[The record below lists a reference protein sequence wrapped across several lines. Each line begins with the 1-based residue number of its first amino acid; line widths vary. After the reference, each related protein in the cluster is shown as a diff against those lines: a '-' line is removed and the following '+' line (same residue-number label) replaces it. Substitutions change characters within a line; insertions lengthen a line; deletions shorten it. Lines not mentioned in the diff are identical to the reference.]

1 MRATIARMK
10 QLEYSLIKIKINV
23 IFFFTLLCRA
33 TKGFMKAFK
42 ALIKHFEAPQRNV
55 KIKILS

>member
-23 IFFFTLLCRA
+23 IFFS
-33 TKGFMKAFK
+33 
-42 ALIKHFEAPQRNV
+42 HFFVVPQRV
-55 KIKILS
+55 L